1 MSDQIF
7 FILFAILILWM
18 SPIPWFTEK
27 VIQVTYEFN
36 QLLPEDQRISMRS
49 IKTQALIF
57 GIFWPIYCV
66 ILLLMIIKSLLFP
79 NSNVKSIHIALHN
92 KCLLFVVRC
101 SINRF
106 R

>member
-7 FILFAILILWM
+7 FLLFAILILWM

-36 QLLPEDQRISMRS
+36 QLLPEDQRISIRS

-79 NSNVKSIHIALHN
+79 NSND
-92 KCLLFVVRC
+92 
-101 SINRF
+101 
-106 R
+106 